1 MWCAGLTRRRRQVL
15 VRNISA
21 TRDERDKIYR
31 ELTHQLAEADQR
43 CRAAEQRVK
52 EVCPRPRTKGL
63 KAPVKS
69 KSARGP
75 GR

>member
-52 EVCPRPRTKGL
+52 EVCPRTKGL
-63 KAPVKS
+63 KALVNS

>member
-15 VRNISA
+15 VRNVSA

-31 ELTHQLAEADQR
+31 ELTHQLAEA
-43 CRAAEQRVK
+43 EQRVK
-52 EVCPRPRTKGL
+52 EVCPRTKGL